1 LPQCVADIFFLAGD
15 GIRVCKSRKHGF
27 AGQVVRQN
35 PSLLPGMWRD
45 LLEALGEIR
54 KLSEAIQRDVVLSRD
69 PFYESNQKG

>member
-1 LPQCVADIFFLAGD
+1 
-15 GIRVCKSRKHGF
+15 
-27 AGQVVRQN
+27 
-35 PSLLPGMWRD
+35 MWRE